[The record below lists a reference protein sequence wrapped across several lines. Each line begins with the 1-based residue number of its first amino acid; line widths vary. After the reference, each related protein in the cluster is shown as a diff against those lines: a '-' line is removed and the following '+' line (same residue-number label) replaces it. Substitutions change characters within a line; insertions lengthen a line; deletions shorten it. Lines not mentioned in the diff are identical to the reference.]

1 MDRGA
6 LTISIDLE
14 LAWGIW
20 DKPSKDYFGRCAE
33 LETYIVESLLGM
45 FDRHGVTATWAF
57 VGRLL
62 DRAPRFPVETEH
74 GEKIWYAPHLIDII
88 REART
93 KQELG
98 SHSFE
103 HVYFG
108 TIDRQAARTDL
119 DAARAVHARDGIEF
133 RSFVFPRNQVAHV
146 DLLGEVGLSV
156 FRSVDVGWFMEAGRL
171 GPAAGMAANLVDK
184 ILAVPPSVVEARR
197 RDGSVELPSSTLLLG
212 RNGLRRLVR
221 PGAVVLKHALGLSA
235 ARAAR
240 RVFHL
245 WFHPS
250 NFYYE
255 TERQLG
261 VLERVL
267 EIGAGMRD
275 KGEIDI
281 VPMSHF
287 GGAHVHSS
295 PP

>member
-1 MDRGA
+1 M
-6 LTISIDLE
+6 TISIDLE

-20 DKPSKDYFGRCAE
+20 DKPSNDYFGRCAE
-33 LETYIVESLLGM
+33 LETHIVESLLSM

-62 DRAPRFPVETEH
+62 DRAPSFPVKTDH
-74 GEKIWYAPHLIDII
+74 GEKIWYAPHLIDSI

-93 KQELG
+93 EQELG

-108 TIDRQAARTDL
+108 TIDRQAARADL
-119 DAARAVHARDGIEF
+119 DAARAVHARHGIEF

-146 DLLGEVGLSV
+146 DLLGEVGLRV
-156 FRSVDVGWFMEAGRL
+156 FRSVDVGWFMAAGRL
-171 GPAAGMAANLVDK
+171 GPAAGMAANLLDK
-184 ILAVPPSVVEARR
+184 MLAVPPSVVEARR
-197 RDGSVELPSSTLLLG
+197 RGGTVELPSSTLLLG

-221 PGAVVLKHALGLSA
+221 PSAVVVKHALGLRA

-267 EIGAGMRD
+267 EFAAGMRD

-287 GGAHVHSS
+287 GGAYVHSS